1 MSKDFVAIGL
11 MSGTSLDG
19 IDIALLTSNGEA
31 RIAFGACAT
40 YAYQEADKAVL
51 RAALAAAPDWSPNWQ
66 TGKPM
71 PENITLAHGLVTERH
86 IEAVQAFLAAHN
98 MTASDI
104 ELLGFH
110 GQTILHAP
118 ARAYTVQIGDGARLA
133 KQTGIDVVAGFRS
146 ADMKAGGQGAPLTP
160 LYHAALAEKFTAQN
174 ANSIPYPLAVLNL
187 GGVGNVTFIGR
198 DKQILGFDTGPANAL
213 IDDWV
218 RQHTKADYD
227 DKGALAATGTTD
239 KAKLAQLLDN
249 EYFALPPP
257 KSLDRFNFTLD
268 LMHTP
273 PAISPVDGAATLT
286 DFTASAVA
294 QAVQHFPEPPALWV
308 VCGGGRHNQTLMQA
322 LANCLNLPLGER
334 IVTAEQANWPGD
346 ELEAQAFAWLAVRAR
361 LNLPLTMPTITGC
374 GAPTTGGVF
383 YSASLNRSSK

>member
-31 RIAFGACAT
+31 RIAFGASAT
-40 YAYQEADKAVL
+40 YAYQSADKAVL
-51 RAALAAAPDWSPNWQ
+51 RAALAAAPDWSPD
-66 TGKPM
+66 KPM
-71 PENITLAHGLVTERH
+71 PETIARAHDLVTECH
-86 IEAVQAFLAAHN
+86 IEAVQAFLAAQN

-104 ELLGFH
+104 ELLGLH

-118 ARAYTVQIGDGARLA
+118 AHARTVQIGDGTRLA
-133 KQTGIDVVAGFRS
+133 KQTGIDVVADFRS

-160 LYHAALAEKFTAQN
+160 LYHAALAEKFAAQN

-198 DKQILGFDTGPANAL
+198 DERILGFDTGPANAL

-227 DKGALAATGTTD
+227 KNGALAATGTTD
-239 KAKLAQLLDN
+239 NERLAQLLDN
-249 EYFALPPP
+249 DYFALPPP
-257 KSLDRFNFTLD
+257 KSLDRFDFTLD
-268 LMHTP
+268 AMRS
-273 PAISPVDGAATLT
+273 ISPADGAATLT
-286 DFTASAVA
+286 DFTACAVA

-322 LANCLNLPLGER
+322 LASRLNLRLGEQ
-334 IVTAEQANWPGD
+334 IVTAKQAGWPGD
-346 ELEAQAFAWLAVRAR
+346 ELEAQAFAWLAVRSR
-361 LNLPLTMPTITGC
+361 LRLPLTMPTITGC
-374 GAPTTGGVF
+374 AAPTTGGVF

>member
-31 RIAFGACAT
+31 RIAFGRSAT
-40 YAYQEADKAVL
+40 YAYQTADKAVL
-51 RAALAAAPDWSPNWQ
+51 RAALAAAPDWSPNQ
-66 TGKPM
+66 PM
-71 PENITLAHGLVTERH
+71 PESIARTIAEAHDLVTERH
-86 IEAVQAFLAAHN
+86 IEAVQDFLAAHN
-98 MTASDI
+98 MTAGDI
-104 ELLGFH
+104 DLLGLH

-133 KQTGIDVVAGFRS
+133 KQTGIDVVADFRS
-146 ADMKAGGQGAPLTP
+146 ADMQAGGQGAPLTP
-160 LYHAALAEKFTAQN
+160 LYHAALAEKFAAQN
-174 ANSIPYPLAVLNL
+174 ANAIPYPLAVLNL

-198 DKQILGFDTGPANAL
+198 DKKILGFDTGPANAL

-249 EYFALPPP
+249 DYFALPPP
-257 KSLDRFNFTLD
+257 KSLDRFDFTLD
-268 LMHTP
+268 LMHS
-273 PAISPVDGAATLT
+273 ISPADGAATLT

-322 LANCLNLPLGER
+322 LANRLNLPLGEQ
-334 IVTAEQANWPGD
+334 IVTAEQAGWPGD

-361 LNLPLTMPTITGC
+361 LGLPLTMPTITGC
-374 GAPTTGGVF
+374 ATPTTGGVF